1 MIYLLSQI
9 IDKSAERFPDREAF
23 RFEKRSI
30 TFSQLFEK
38 TNQLAGL
45 LVARGVRRGD
55 RVGVF
60 MNRSFET
67 AIAIHGILKA
77 GAAYVPL
84 APFAPPARTRFLLE
98 DCGIRNIITEPS
110 QQSALRKVMSPE
122 VKVDNVI
129 GLEHNEFTN
138 AVSWA
143 EVSQF
148 PGDRPPDVR
157 VLADDLAYVMY
168 TSGTTGV
175 PKGIMHTHYSG
186 LSYAKLSADLYAVNE
201 TDRFANHAAIHF
213 DISTF
218 GYFSAPLAGA
228 ATVILSEGHTKFPVS
243 LSKLME
249 DEGITIWYS
258 VPAALSQLLQ
268 FGTLEKRDLNSLR
281 WVLFGGEPF
290 HPKHLRA
297 LMALWPQAKFSNVYG
312 PAEVNQCTYYNF
324 SSPPDTDDPIPLGVV
339 WDDTEMIIVDDQ
351 EQPVE
356 SGEVGELLIRSATR
370 MQGYWGQA
378 ELTRKA
384 FYQRV
389 RIQGCPE
396 IFYRT
401 GDLVRLDESGVLHFL
416 GRRDRQIKTR
426 GYRVELDEVEAALM
440 THPHVEEAAVFTTV
454 NNTGEKIIEAR
465 VIRKNGQTLLDAT
478 GLQAHLQNLLPS
490 YAIPLKIGF
499 SDNLPRTEAGKI
511 DRKELE
517 RNETH
522 S

>member
-143 EVSQF
+143 EVSQL

-157 VLADDLAYVMY
+157 VLANDLAYVMY

-186 LSYAKLSADLYAVNE
+186 LSYAKLSANLYGVNE

-268 FGTLEKRDLNSLR
+268 FGTLEKRDLN
-281 WVLFGGEPF
+281 
-290 HPKHLRA
+290 
-297 LMALWPQAKFSNVYG
+297 
-312 PAEVNQCTYYNF
+312 
-324 SSPPDTDDPIPLGVV
+324 
-339 WDDTEMIIVDDQ
+339 
-351 EQPVE
+351 
-356 SGEVGELLIRSATR
+356 
-370 MQGYWGQA
+370 
-378 ELTRKA
+378 
-384 FYQRV
+384 
-389 RIQGCPE
+389 
-396 IFYRT
+396 
-401 GDLVRLDESGVLHFL
+401 
-416 GRRDRQIKTR
+416 
-426 GYRVELDEVEAALM
+426 
-440 THPHVEEAAVFTTV
+440 
-454 NNTGEKIIEAR
+454 
-465 VIRKNGQTLLDAT
+465 
-478 GLQAHLQNLLPS
+478 
-490 YAIPLKIGF
+490 
-499 SDNLPRTEAGKI
+499 
-511 DRKELE
+511 
-517 RNETH
+517 
-522 S
+522 